1 MASLRKTGTA
11 VLKIAFSALLLYL
24 VFRQIPFKQVWE
36 ALKTSRWGFLLPAL
50 ALFVFSKWLAALRLN
65 RYFHAIDIPLSTLS
79 NLKLYLLGMFYNLF
93 LPGGI
98 GGDAY
103 KGYLLKRRYTVPTKR
118 IAGVLLLDR
127 VSGLFALFTYSVVL
141 LYTLNPATLEA
152 FRWVWPVGILA
163 GLGAYFLFHQKLFP
177 YAGSVFWPAMGFSA
191 LVQLAQL
198 GAAGCILMALGVA
211 GDLFPYLLL
220 FLLSSMAA
228 VLPLTIGG
236 VGSREVVF
244 LYGSRWWALEEPVAL
259 ALSLLFFGI
268 TAAVS
273 LCGIAIHFGKLELVD
288 AGGGRPVQGKTRTK

>member
-1 MASLRKTGTA
+1 MASQRKTGAA
-11 VLKIAFSALLLYL
+11 VLKIAFSALLLYF

-36 ALKTSRWGFLLPAL
+36 ALKTSSWGYLLPAL
-50 ALFVFSKWLAALRLN
+50 GLFIFSKWLAALRLN
-65 RYFHAIDIPLSTLS
+65 RYFHAIDIPLSTVS

-103 KGYLLKRRYTVPTKR
+103 KGFLLKRRFARPTKR

-141 LYTLNPATLEA
+141 LYALNPGALA
-152 FRWVWPVGILA
+152 DFRWVWPMGILA
-163 GLGAYFLFHQKLFP
+163 GLGAYYFFHQKLFP
-177 YAGSVFWPAMGFSA
+177 YVRRVFWPAMGFSA

-198 GAAGCILMALGVA
+198 GAAGFILMALNVEG
-211 GDLFPYLLL
+211 GLFPYLLL

-273 LCGIAIHFGKLELVD
+273 LCGVAIHFGKRDLIAEV
-288 AGGGRPVQGKTRTK
+288 GTKAPSGEDPD